1 LGEGIDWKSIPKID
15 HEKISNRAWGHD
27 LDRFT
32 VHFDLEFLARPTRD
46 AHPARFT
53 YRIDFADPTIISF
66 RLRSKRV
73 FRNNLCSVKKKRYS
87 PSNIPILIAGF
98 ALIIAGSACGGGA
111 ATEEFPAPAAEA
123 TQLPAATEAPATEPV
138 LEPIVQPTS
147 LATSVVPLAPLSQP
161 TRQPA
166 INEARRL
173 TLEFPPQIRL
183 GESDIIRLTLEVDTL
198 GNLTPTAEFEGNVV
212 TGDTL
217 EIPNLYETHNV
228 IAEAR
233 LDLAGMDVRPADLIS
248 EPLSPGQSV
257 TFFWSIRPQE
267 VGIYRGTAWL
277 HLRFVDKSNGDES
290 RKAVSAQLVEIE
302 AVTLLGLPLVLVRG
316 IGVVGSFL
324 GGVLGFPF
332 LEDILKFVF
341 RKIR

>member
-1 LGEGIDWKSIPKID
+1 
-15 HEKISNRAWGHD
+15 
-27 LDRFT
+27 
-32 VHFDLEFLARPTRD
+32 
-46 AHPARFT
+46 
-53 YRIDFADPTIISF
+53 
-66 RLRSKRV
+66 
-73 FRNNLCSVKKKRYS
+73 VKKNRFS
-87 PSNIPILIAGF
+87 PRNIPILIAGF
-98 ALIIAGSACGGGA
+98 ALLIAGSACGGAA
-111 ATEEFPAPAAEA
+111 ATEDLPAPAAEE
-123 TQLPAATEAPATEPV
+123 TQLPAATEAPAFTESV
-138 LEPIVQPTS
+138 LEPIAQPTV
-147 LATSVVPLAPLSQP
+147 LVPPVVTLSPLSQP

-212 TGDTL
+212 TGETV

-233 LDLAGMDVRPADLIS
+233 LDLAGMDVRPVDLIS

-267 VGIYRGTAWL
+267 VGVYRGTAWL

-302 AVTLLGLPLVLVRG
+302 AVTLLGLPLVLARG
-316 IGVVGSFL
+316 IGIIGSFV
-324 GGVLGFPF
+324 GGILGFPF
-332 LEDILKFVF
+332 LEDILKFLF
-341 RKIR
+341 RRIR